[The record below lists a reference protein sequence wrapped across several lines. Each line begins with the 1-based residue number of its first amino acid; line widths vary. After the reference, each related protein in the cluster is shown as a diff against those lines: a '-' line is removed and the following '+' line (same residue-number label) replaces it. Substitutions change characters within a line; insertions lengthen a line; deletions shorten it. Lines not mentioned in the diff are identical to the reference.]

1 MKKSNH
7 EFLRQSFEKFRE
19 HLPGEF
25 LKKSLKNFVNKF
37 MDENLQKSMN
47 DENESNPKEFLEFW
61 NFA

>member
-19 HLPGEF
+19 QLPGEF

-37 MDENLQKSMN
+37 MDENRQKSMN
-47 DENESNPKEFLEFW
+47 DEDESNPKEFLEFW